1 MFLSGFLSY
10 NDKIAYTYSKKLK
23 SFKSTSMSPYLSHA
37 ISTFNCHLSS
47 FSPGTDKTLPSI
59 KAIHFLKSN
68 DPWPVHVW
76 VHATSVSYLYYLE
89 KTHAHDLWRLIY
101 QVNKHL
107 LTNHNKGIVLLIGLR
122 NWRPRRQWNPCSIF
136 VRAIHTGYRKLSNLT
151 VYWELQRLFL
161 DQLIVYKDFVK
172 IFHDFRLANPQ

>member
-1 MFLSGFLSY
+1 MFLSGCLRY

-76 VHATSVSYLYYLE
+76 VHATSVSYLYCVE
-89 KTHAHDLWRLIY
+89 KTHAHDLWRLRPPI
-101 QVNKHL
+101 QWTPSDQSQQRHCIINRIKGLAAEKAMKSTFNFRSSKTHL
-107 LTNHNKGIVLLIGLR
+107 LQKII
-122 NWRPRRQWNPCSIF
+122 Q
-136 VRAIHTGYRKLSNLT
+136 
-151 VYWELQRLFL
+151 L
-161 DQLIVYKDFVK
+161 D
-172 IFHDFRLANPQ
+172 N

>member
-1 MFLSGFLSY
+1 MFLSGSLRY
-10 NDKIAYTYSKKLK
+10 NDKIANTYSKKLK

-107 LTNHNKGIVLLIGLR
+107 LTNHNEMK
-122 NWRPRRQWNPCSIF
+122 WNPCSIF
-136 VRAIHTGYRKLSNLT
+136 VRAVHTGYRKLSNLT
-151 VYWELQRLFL
+151 VYWELQRFFL

>member
-1 MFLSGFLSY
+1 MAEVWVRESRMFLSGSLRY
-10 NDKIAYTYSKKLK
+10 NDKIANTYSKKLK

-37 ISTFNCHLSS
+37 INQMILDLFMIMCECMQHLSPI
-47 FSPGTDKTLPSI
+47 FFIWKKRTPMTYR
-59 KAIHFLKSN
+59 AY
-68 DPWPVHVW
+68 V
-76 VHATSVSYLYYLE
+76 
-89 KTHAHDLWRLIY
+89 Y
-101 QVNKHL
+101 QFNKHL

-172 IFHDFRLANPQ
+172 IFHDFRLSNPQ

>member
-1 MFLSGFLSY
+1 
-10 NDKIAYTYSKKLK
+10 
-23 SFKSTSMSPYLSHA
+23 MSPYLSHA
-37 ISTFNCHLSS
+37 RSTFNCHLSS

-76 VHATSVSYLYYLE
+76 VHATSVSYLYSLKKRTAMTYGAYVRQFNE
-89 KTHAHDLWRLIY
+89 
-101 QVNKHL
+101 HL

-122 NWRPRRQWNPCSIF
+122 DWRPRRQWNPCSIF
-136 VRAIHTGYRKLSNLT
+136 VRARHTCYRKLSNLT
-151 VYWELQRLFL
+151 DYWELQRLFL

-172 IFHDFRLANPQ
+172 IFHDFRLSNPQ

>member
-1 MFLSGFLSY
+1 MPPLQFSTRYWQNTTIYKKLFIFLNQMILDLFMSACNICFLS
-10 NDKIAYTYSKKLK
+10 
-23 SFKSTSMSPYLSHA
+23 
-37 ISTFNCHLSS
+37 
-47 FSPGTDKTLPSI
+47 
-59 KAIHFLKSN
+59 
-68 DPWPVHVW
+68 
-76 VHATSVSYLYYLE
+76 YYLE

-101 QVNKHL
+101 QFNKHL

-172 IFHDFRLANPQ
+172 IFHYFRLSNPQ